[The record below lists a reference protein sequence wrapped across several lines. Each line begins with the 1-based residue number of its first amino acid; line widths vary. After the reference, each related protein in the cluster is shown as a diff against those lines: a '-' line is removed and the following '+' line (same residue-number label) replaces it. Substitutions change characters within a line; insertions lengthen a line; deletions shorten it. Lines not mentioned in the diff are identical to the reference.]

1 MSIHEHGNAKTTAI
15 TKNAMGETA
24 IQRTGETASTAIA
37 AREQAWIQSRIVQA
51 MKCPRV
57 FEKVRE
63 SFKADC
69 DRPRFAMV
77 ARFHKPQGWVTDPET
92 NRPITDARGD
102 KIRNF
107 VKGWSI
113 RAIEAATR
121 AMGNIDMTS
130 TTIFEDDEKE
140 IVECRVWDLEKNMAL
155 DSAITVPKS
164 VERKFLKKGQV
175 PLSSRQNSYG
185 DTVYLLPATDD
196 EVRMARGR
204 LVSMTL
210 RTLAQRLIPGD
221 LFDEFLDQVEALRAK
236 AIEDEKAGV
245 LKDPKAAM
253 RALLD
258 KLAAIGVRAADVVEY
273 LGGKSIESA
282 SPEQILELRI
292 IGADVSAG
300 NYSWRDALAGSPY
313 REQPETAEGA
323 PEDTKAAE
331 ARKRIEETVAKA
343 KEKKKADKPAAEAPT
358 TATAPAPAPAAAPE
372 AAPAAPPVKTR
383 EPGED

>member
-1 MSIHEHGNAKTTAI
+1 MSIDHGNTKSTAI

-51 MKCPRV
+51 MKAPRV

-140 IVECRVWDLEKNMAL
+140 IVECRVWDLERNSAL
-155 DSAITVPKS
+155 DSAITVPKT

-253 RALLD
+253 RGLLD
-258 KLAAIGVRAADVVEY
+258 RLASIGIRAADVVEY
-273 LGGKSIESA
+273 LGGRSIEA
-282 SPEQILELRI
+282 ATPEQILELRI
-292 IGADVSAG
+292 VGADVAAG
-300 NYSWRDALAGSPY
+300 NYSWRDAVAGSPY
-313 REQPETAEGA
+313 REQPETPEGA

-331 ARKRIEETVAKA
+331 ARKRIEATLEAA
-343 KEKKKADKPAAEAPT
+343 KKKKAEKGADKPAEPT
-358 TATAPAPAPAAAPE
+358 PAAPATPAAASP
-372 AAPAAPPVKTR
+372 PPSAPPVATR